1 MDYRGSAQSRR
12 EHGATLGDIEVELL
26 PRSNFEGNK
35 LRTRKGW
42 KDACA
47 YTRHAEEKEA
57 RRIDRGRREVRGTS
71 KNDRNEGERVEA
83 CIGNVIATTADFQ
96 TMRGE

>member
-1 MDYRGSAQSRR
+1 MDYRGSAQKARKVG
-12 EHGATLGDIEVELL
+12 ENTTLGDIEVELL

-35 LRTRKGW
+35 LRTREGW

-47 YTRHAEEKEA
+47 YTRHAKEKEA

-71 KNDRNEGERVEA
+71 KNDRNEG
-83 CIGNVIATTADFQ
+83 GK
-96 TMRGE
+96 G